1 MKNRYPGLLSRLHL
15 WTDVI
20 LLNASFIIAYYV
32 RFDVLIDIPD
42 HRYINLLL
50 MCNLLWLLAT
60 YFSETYQF
68 NRISYSVYRQS
79 LNLVRACIIHVSCI
93 LMLLYFTRQGEIYS
107 RKQVLFTYSFFVFS
121 AFVSRVVILYSI
133 QLYRRAGYNFR
144 TYAVVG
150 NEKGELASLIDS
162 FHKDRKELGYKKCGD
177 FDISGRNDEIVRLEH
192 FLEQNQPDY
201 VYCCLSDMDDTLI
214 KVVIRVAQRQKTQ
227 VRLVP
232 DFRGFIDYL
241 ATIEYHD
248 MYPVIQVSTKPF
260 SNRQEETIKRLFDLV
275 FSIVVMVV
283 GFPLFLILMAIVAMS
298 SPGPVFF
305 LQERSGRWGKSFKV
319 IKFRTM
325 HKDADK
331 FGLQHSQGDHD
342 PRITTVGRIL
352 RRSRLDELPQFFNV
366 FKGDMSIV
374 GPRPLFKYDV
384 DMLMKEAPHEFKKL
398 LTVKPG
404 ITSIGQIKVGYAS
417 NVAENVRR
425 LRYDLEYLSKYS
437 MLTDVLLIMQTIQV
451 MLMGRG
457 R

>member
-1 MKNRYPGLLSRLHL
+1 MKNRYPGLLPKVHL
-15 WTDVI
+15 WTDMI
-20 LLNASFIIAYYV
+20 LLNVSFIIAYYV
-32 RFDVLIDIPD
+32 RFDVLIEAPD

-50 MCNLLWLLAT
+50 MCNLLWLLVT
-60 YFSETYQF
+60 YIFETYQF
-68 NRISYSVYRQS
+68 NRISYSVYRQGIS
-79 LNLVRACIIHVSCI
+79 LVKACIVHVSCI
-93 LMLLYFTRQGEIYS
+93 LFLLYFTKQGDIYS
-107 RKQVLFTYSFFVFS
+107 RKQFLFTYTFFVAS
-121 AFVSRVVILYSI
+121 AFLSRIIILYSI

-144 TYAVVG
+144 TYAVIG
-150 NEKGELASLIDS
+150 NEKGELAGLIDG
-162 FHKDRKELGYKKCGD
+162 FYNDRKELGYKKCGD
-177 FDISGRNDEIVRLEH
+177 FDIGGRQDELVRLEY
-192 FLEQNQPDY
+192 FLEKNQPDY
-201 VYCCLSDMDDTLI
+201 VYCCLSDMDDALI
-214 KVVIRVAQRQKTQ
+214 KMVIHVAQRQKTQ

-248 MYPVIQVSTKPF
+248 MYPVIQVNTKPF
-260 SNRQEETIKRLFDLV
+260 SSVQEETIKRIFDLT
-275 FSIVVMVV
+275 FSITVMIL
-283 GFPLFLILMAIVAMS
+283 GLPLFFLLILIIAIS

-305 LQERSGRWGKSFKV
+305 FQERSGRWGKAFKV

-325 HKDADK
+325 HPDADK
-331 FGLQHSQGDHD
+331 FGLQHSQGAHD
-342 PRITTVGRIL
+342 PRITPVGKIL

-374 GPRPLFKYDV
+374 GPRPLFRYDV
-384 DMLMKEAPHEFKKL
+384 EMLMKEAPHEFRTL

-417 NVAENVRR
+417 NLPENIRR